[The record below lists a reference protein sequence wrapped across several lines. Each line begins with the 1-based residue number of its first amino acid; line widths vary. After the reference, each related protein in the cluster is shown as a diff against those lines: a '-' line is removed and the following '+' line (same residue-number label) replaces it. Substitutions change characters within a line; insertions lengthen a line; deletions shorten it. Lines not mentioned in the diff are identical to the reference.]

1 MASLNGFIASKI
13 WESLESRQATF
24 TGYDLKVLEQRVRRI
39 LPQSLNRYTTGWRDE
54 VKQHANWQ
62 FDADKASQLLSQ
74 IDFPDFIQHLQQYG
88 YKETKRKFMERMTL
102 ELDSI
107 AATYNS
113 LY

>member
-24 TGYDLKVLEQRVRRI
+24 TGYDLRVLPQRMHHI
-39 LPQSLNRYTTGWRDE
+39 LPQRLNRYTTGWRDE

-62 FDADKASQLLSQ
+62 FDADKAARLLRM

-88 YKETKRKFMERMTL
+88 YNETKRKFMERMVL

-107 AATYNS
+107 AS
-113 LY
+113 GM